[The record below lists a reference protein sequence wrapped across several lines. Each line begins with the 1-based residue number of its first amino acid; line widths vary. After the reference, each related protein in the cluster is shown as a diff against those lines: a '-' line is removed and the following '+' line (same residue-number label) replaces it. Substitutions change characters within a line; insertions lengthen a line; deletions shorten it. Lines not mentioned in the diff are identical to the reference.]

1 MSIRWRLNLSILAL
15 IAVFLIAAAFSM
27 HAVRRNA
34 EQSLLYA
41 RTRELSQFT
50 ADVRTHLYQH
60 LSPIGRRIEDSVAV
74 EPASAWPRFLLD
86 DIDVQIRLAE
96 APREQALWTAVR
108 AGVERIDDFVPDDPA
123 LFEAVRAI
131 ERDLR
136 ELRSYYDLAQT
147 GAIAANARTSLLAQA
162 AIAAACL
169 LTVLLFLINLAI
181 IRKWLIRPIEVLR
194 ESAETMGE
202 GRLEHRVPLSGQDE
216 LARLARGLEDMAR
229 NLARFQSDLVR
240 SRELSTLGE
249 LCANVAHGLRNPL
262 AAIRSTAQLAE
273 ARAESPELATRFR
286 ELADQADRMDRRIT
300 TLFQFSRPLELQRRA
315 VRFEELARAAQAQAF
330 PLLQARGIRLEID
343 DRTDTHQWE
352 VDCDQL
358 AQGLAELIT
367 NAAHHSPEGARIVL
381 SARAATNG
389 TPGRAVEITVRDTGR
404 GMAPATLEKAF
415 DLFFTSR
422 PDGTGMGLALVRRIV
437 EKHGGQIQLTS
448 EPGAGTTVHIVIPET
463 APQRTANRRRRIR
476 SWLRGE

>member
-15 IAVFLIAAAFSM
+15 IAVFLMAAAFSM

-34 EQSLLYA
+34 EQSLLYS
-41 RTRELSQFT
+41 RMRELSQFT

-60 LSPIGRRIEDSVAV
+60 LSPVGRRLDESLV
-74 EPASAWPRFLLD
+74 EPGSSWPEPLLD

-96 APREQALWTAVR
+96 TPQERQLWTAVR
-108 AGVERIDDFVPDDPA
+108 AGIERISALAPDDPT
-123 LFEAVRAI
+123 LLETVRAI
-131 ERDLR
+131 EWDLR
-136 ELRSYYDLAQT
+136 ELRNYYDLAQT
-147 GAIAANARTSLLAQA
+147 DAIKENAHTSVLAQG

-181 IRKWLIRPIEVLR
+181 IRTWLIRPIEVLR

-273 ARAESPELATRFR
+273 ARAESPELAARFR
-286 ELADQADRMDRRIT
+286 ELAEQADRMDRRIT

-330 PLLQARGIRLEID
+330 PLLHTRGIHLEID
-343 DRTDTHQWE
+343 DQTGPQEWA

-367 NAAHHSPEGARIVL
+367 NAAHHSPSGSRILL
-381 SARAATNG
+381 SACATTNG
-389 TPGRAVEITVRDTGR
+389 TPGRAMQITVRDTGC

-437 EKHGGQIQLTS
+437 EKHGGQIELTS
-448 EPGAGTTVHIVIPET
+448 QPGAGTTVRMVIPE
-463 APQRTANRRRRIR
+463 APPDATNTQT
-476 SWLRGE
+476 